1 MKREAMA
8 YTMNAPYKDQ
18 PAIPSDLYFMGIVEG
33 CHQNG
38 ISSRSVTDALKRTRQ
53 EVGKKIGSL
62 FYGDRGRLPSEWDFQ
77 PICDRCAK
85 AYKTGSGKEKSQSQE
100 NRSQQITKPQ
110 GKASAVFLSKKGECK
125 EEQKYQNTTCSL
137 WAHTAYGA

>member
-1 MKREAMA
+1 MSLDIMA

-53 EVGKKIGSL
+53 EAGREKPSHKKTEVS
-62 FYGDRGRLPSEWDFQ
+62 R
-77 PICDRCAK
+77 
-85 AYKTGSGKEKSQSQE
+85 
-100 NRSQQITKPQ
+100 
-110 GKASAVFLSKKGECK
+110 
-125 EEQKYQNTTCSL
+125 
-137 WAHTAYGA
+137 